1 MYIATVPN
9 RNSPPAILL
18 REGYRQDGKCKSRTL
33 ANLSHLPPARIEALR
48 KALRGDFDGF
58 SGEEAVADRIFGVLF
73 VLLQL
78 AARLEM
84 VRALG
89 KGRLAKLLLFLVLA
103 RVGHRGS
110 RLSAVRW
117 AREHAVQEVLGLGS
131 FDEDDLYQAL
141 DFALENQERIEDEL
155 YRAYVKQRGAAPALV
170 LYDVT
175 SVYLEGEHNEL
186 GAYGYNRDKK
196 RGKKQ
201 IVVGLLAGA
210 DGEPLAVKVFRGNTT
225 DPATLGA
232 QIEVAKKRFGVDELV
247 FVGDRGMVK
256 SKGKQALG
264 EAGLRYITALT
275 DPQVRKLIKSGA
287 IQVELFDDTVCEVQC
302 QSRRLILRRNSWVA
316 AKENRRR
323 RDKLVNLDR
332 KVRER
337 NGYVQSHARA
347 LPAAGLKQ
355 LQSWVERHRLSGFVK
370 LALEGNQLR
379 VEVDPEAEAEDGLLD
394 GCYVLETDVSK
405 EKLDASAVDAR
416 YRDLAEVERDFR
428 SMKTAFLEVRPLFVR
443 TEEHTR
449 GAVFVAML
457 GLKLLREMQSKLAAR
472 FGTTDQ
478 DPYAVTVEDAL
489 VALGRLCLERLEIE
503 GQSVLRLLRP
513 DARQTEILQALQVS
527 YPQSGAARR
536 VVGSSER
543 RKK

>member
-18 REGYRQDGKCKSRTL
+18 REGYRQDGKCKSKTL
-33 ANLSHLPPARIEALR
+33 ANLSHLPPERIEALR

-58 SGEEAVADRIFGVLF
+58 SGQGVCDRIFGVLF

-78 AARLEM
+78 AIRLGI
-84 VRALG
+84 VRAVG
-89 KGRLAKLLLFLVLA
+89 KGRMAQLLLFLVVA

-117 AREHAVQEVLGLGS
+117 AKEHAVPEVLGVQD
-131 FDEDDLYQAL
+131 FDENDLYQAL
-141 DFALENQERIEDEL
+141 DYALDNQERIENQL
-155 YRAYVKQRGAAPALV
+155 YREYVKKKGSAPALV

-175 SVYLEGEHNEL
+175 SAYLEGEHNEL
-186 GAYGYNRDKK
+186 GEYGYNRDGK

-225 DPATLGA
+225 DVQTVSE
-232 QIEVAKKRFGVDELV
+232 QIDTVKKRFGISDLV

-256 SKGKQALG
+256 TAGKQALG
-264 EAGLRYITALT
+264 HAGLKYITALT
-275 DPQVRKLIKSGA
+275 DPQVRKLIKGGV
-287 IQVELFDDTVCEVQC
+287 IQIELFDDTVCEVQW
-302 QSRRLILRRNSWVA
+302 QSKRLILRRNARVA
-316 AKENRRR
+316 DKENRRR
-323 RDKLVNLDR
+323 QDKLAKLAD
-332 KVRER
+332 KVQGR
-337 NGYVQSHARA
+337 NAYVQTHARA
-347 LPAAGLKQ
+347 LPESGLNR
-355 LQSWVERHRLSGFVK
+355 LVSWVKRHKLSGFVQ
-370 LALEGNQLR
+370 LILEGDQLR
-379 VEVDPEAEAEDGLLD
+379 IEADQDAMADDALLD
-394 GCYVLETDVSK
+394 GCYVLETDVAQD
-405 EKLDASAVDAR
+405 KLDTDAVDGR
-416 YRDLAEVERDFR
+416 YRDLAFVERDFR

-457 GLKLLREMQSKLAAR
+457 GLKLLREMQSKLSAH

-489 VALGRLCLERLEIE
+489 VALGRLCFERLEIE
-503 GQSVLRLLRP
+503 GKSVLRLPGP
-513 DARQTEILQALQVS
+513 DARQSEILQALQVS
-527 YPQSGAARR
+527 YPSDRIREVLAVAKR
-536 VVGSSER
+536 
-543 RKK
+543 